1 MQLKLKMV
9 TFFWVDPIKNKFL
22 ELKKAMEESKKKKPK
37 AIKEN
42 KKVG

>member
-1 MQLKLKMV
+1 LCLR
-9 TFFWVDPIKNKFL
+9 VDPIKNKFL